1 MAGLA
6 YGGPDAAAL
15 LAPLRAL
22 LPPTCGVSLLPDGLL
37 VLRLLMRDG
46 FTLRRALIPV
56 IEGAGGVITDWRGQP
71 CPQGGRVLAAGDA
84 RIHAQALALL
94 QSF

>member
-1 MAGLA
+1 
-6 YGGPDAAAL
+6 
-15 LAPLRAL
+15 
-22 LPPTCGVSLLPDGLL
+22 
-37 VLRLLMRDG
+37 
-46 FTLRRALIPV
+46 
-56 IEGAGGVITDWRGQP
+56 DWRGQP